1 VHKLL
6 SRLRRHFKMTGEVE
20 TETPV
25 ITETEKTDKE
35 LIAEEEKAEKVEV
48 EKEAETNEEEK
59 KKEKKVKE
67 KKVNFFS
74 RLRRHIKMTGEVE
87 GETPV
92 ITETEKTD
100 KEVIAE
106 EEKAK
111 EEKTEQVEVEKEA
124 ETKEEEEKKV
134 KEKKV
139 KEKKPTVFKKDW
151 EEDKVYL
158 YQSNRTHQ
166 IPSIEAQELKI
177 ETFFKLHGI
186 PYENVSHNIKNV
198 QFPYVEV
205 NGVEIGYTDILTKLA
220 DKFEKNLTAHLT
232 PEQINVEHAMIK
244 MVENHLY
251 WATMDWKTEHPDNTV
266 KGYKI
271 NLPTYLDSKLPL
283 PILNLHY
290 KMNVCKKTQK
300 RTKGQGFHDLLGH
313 AKSDMKVL
321 SDTLGDKEF
330 MFGAEPSLL
339 DLTVF
344 SVLAQLTAVEEGVA
358 CPLRDHMTEH
368 HTNLAGLVARMKDRA
383 WSEHWDLAT
392 GETMDLNPH
401 IPKPEPEEK
410 KEEEAE
416 AKAEEEE
423 KKDEEKKEETETKE
437 EKKEEKEEEK
447 KD

>member
-1 VHKLL
+1 
-6 SRLRRHFKMTGEVE
+6 MTGEVE
-20 TETPV
+20 METPV

-35 LIAEEEKAEKVEV
+35 LIAEEEKAEKVEG
-48 EKEAETNEEEK
+48 EKEAETKEEEEETKEK

-67 KKVNFFS
+67 KK
-74 RLRRHIKMTGEVE
+74 I
-87 GETPV
+87 
-92 ITETEKTD
+92 
-100 KEVIAE
+100 
-106 EEKAK
+106 
-111 EEKTEQVEVEKEA
+111 
-124 ETKEEEEKKV
+124 
-134 KEKKV
+134 

-166 IPSIEAQELKI
+166 IPSVEAQELKI

-186 PYENVSHNIKNV
+186 PYENVNHNSRLNIKKV
-198 QFPYVEV
+198 QFPYVEI

-232 PEQINVEHAMIK
+232 PEQVNVEHAMIK

-251 WATMDWKTEHPDNTV
+251 WAVMDWKTEHPDNTV

-283 PILNLHY
+283 PILNFHY

-300 RTKGQGFHDLLGH
+300 KTKGQGFSDLLGH
-313 AKSDMKVL
+313 AKNDMKVL

-339 DLTVF
+339 DLTLF
-344 SVLAQLTAVEEGVA
+344 SVLAQLTTVEESVG

-368 HTNLAGLVARMKDRA
+368 HANLVGLVARMKDRA
-383 WSEHWDLAT
+383 WAEHWDLAT

-401 IPKPEPEEK
+401 IPKPEPEPEEK

-416 AKAEEEE
+416 AKAEEEEE

-437 EKKEEKEEEK
+437 EKKEEEEEK
-447 KD
+447 KE

>member
-1 VHKLL
+1 
-6 SRLRRHFKMTGEVE
+6 MTGEVE
-20 TETPV
+20 METPV

-35 LIAEEEKAEKVEV
+35 LIAEEEKAEKVEG
-48 EKEAETNEEEK
+48 EKEAETKEEEEETKEK

-67 KKVNFFS
+67 KK
-74 RLRRHIKMTGEVE
+74 I
-87 GETPV
+87 
-92 ITETEKTD
+92 
-100 KEVIAE
+100 
-106 EEKAK
+106 
-111 EEKTEQVEVEKEA
+111 
-124 ETKEEEEKKV
+124 
-134 KEKKV
+134 

-166 IPSIEAQELKI
+166 IPSVEAQELKI

-186 PYENVSHNIKNV
+186 PYENVNHNSRLNIKKV
-198 QFPYVEV
+198 QFPYVEI

-232 PEQINVEHAMIK
+232 PEQVNVEHAMIK

-251 WATMDWKTEHPDNTV
+251 WAVMDWKTEHPDNTV

-283 PILNLHY
+283 PILNFHY

-300 RTKGQGFHDLLGH
+300 KTKGQGFSDLLGH
-313 AKSDMKVL
+313 AKNDMKVL
-321 SDTLGDKEF
+321 SDTLGEKEF

-339 DLTVF
+339 DLTLF
-344 SVLAQLTAVEEGVA
+344 SVLAQLTTVEESVG

-368 HTNLAGLVARMKDRA
+368 HANLVGLVARMKDRA
-383 WSEHWDLAT
+383 WAEHWDLAT

-401 IPKPEPEEK
+401 IPKPEPEPEEK

-416 AKAEEEE
+416 AKAEEEEE

-437 EKKEEKEEEK
+437 EKKEEEEEK
-447 KD
+447 KE

>member
-1 VHKLL
+1 
-6 SRLRRHFKMTGEVE
+6 M
-20 TETPV
+20 ETPV

-35 LIAEEEKAEKVEV
+35 LIAEEEKAEQVEG
-48 EKEAETNEEEK
+48 EKEAETKEEEETKEK

-67 KKVNFFS
+67 KK
-74 RLRRHIKMTGEVE
+74 I
-87 GETPV
+87 
-92 ITETEKTD
+92 
-100 KEVIAE
+100 
-106 EEKAK
+106 
-111 EEKTEQVEVEKEA
+111 
-124 ETKEEEEKKV
+124 
-134 KEKKV
+134 

-166 IPSIEAQELKI
+166 IPSVEAQELKI

-186 PYENVSHNIKNV
+186 PYENVNHNSRLNIKKV
-198 QFPYVEV
+198 QFPYVEI

-232 PEQINVEHAMIK
+232 PEQVNVEHAMIK

-251 WATMDWKTEHPDNTV
+251 WAVMDWKTEHPDNTV

-283 PILNLHY
+283 PILNFHY

-300 RTKGQGFHDLLGH
+300 KTKGQGFSDLLGH
-313 AKSDMKVL
+313 AKNDMKVL

-339 DLTVF
+339 DLTLF
-344 SVLAQLTAVEEGVA
+344 SVLAQLTTVEESVG

-368 HTNLAGLVARMKDRA
+368 HANLVGLVARMKDRA
-383 WSEHWDLAT
+383 WAEHWDLAT

-401 IPKPEPEEK
+401 IPKPEPEPEEK

-416 AKAEEEE
+416 AKAEEEEE

-437 EKKEEKEEEK
+437 EKKEEEDEK
-447 KD
+447 KE

>member
-1 VHKLL
+1 
-6 SRLRRHFKMTGEVE
+6 MTGEVE

-35 LIAEEEKAEKVEV
+35 LIAEEEKAEQVEG
-48 EKEAETNEEEK
+48 EKEAETKEE
-59 KKEKKVKE
+59 KKEKKVKD
-67 KKVNFFS
+67 KKDNFFS
-74 RLRRHIKMTGEVE
+74 RLRRQMKMPGTVE
-87 GETPV
+87 TEIPV

-100 KEVIAE
+100 KEVIT
-106 EEKAK
+106 EEKKA
-111 EEKTEQVEVEKEA
+111 EQVEDEKEA
-124 ETKEEEEKKV
+124 ETKEEEKEAETEEEEKDTKKKV

-158 YQSNRTHQ
+158 YQSNRTYQ

-344 SVLAQLTAVEEGVA
+344 SVLAQLTTVEEGVA

-368 HTNLAGLVARMKDRA
+368 NTNLAGLVARMKDRA
-383 WSEHWDLAT
+383 WAEHWDLAT

-401 IPKPEPEEK
+401 IPKPEPEE
-410 KEEEAE
+410 

-423 KKDEEKKEETETKE
+423 KKDEEKKEEIETKE
-437 EKKEEKEEEK
+437 EKKKEEDEEK
-447 KD
+447 KKD